1 MQDNG
6 QRRGAR
12 AVMATMLAM
21 AMAMAPATG
30 KADDFMN
37 GAIAVLL
44 GVTLAQ
50 AIIPREDT
58 SGGGSQSFDE
68 VREAPKL
75 RVRVEARAGRLGIA
89 TEQAVAPR
97 VWLGIW
103 AGAAGEDG
111 APTMIFG
118 RMRF

>member
-21 AMAMAPATG
+21 TMAMAPATG

-58 SGGGSQSFDE
+58 SGSRSQSFDE

-75 RVRVEARAGRLGIA
+75 RVEARAGRLGIA

>member
-1 MQDNG
+1 MK
-6 QRRGAR
+6 RCFAAM

-21 AMAMAPATG
+21 APATS
-30 KADDFMN
+30 KADDMTT
-37 GAIAVLL
+37 GVIVGLL
-44 GVTLAQ
+44 GVALAQ
-50 AIIPREDT
+50 AIIPREDP
-58 SGGGSQSFDE
+58 SGSRSQSFDE

-103 AGAAGEDG
+103 AGAAGEDS

-118 RMRF
+118 RMKF